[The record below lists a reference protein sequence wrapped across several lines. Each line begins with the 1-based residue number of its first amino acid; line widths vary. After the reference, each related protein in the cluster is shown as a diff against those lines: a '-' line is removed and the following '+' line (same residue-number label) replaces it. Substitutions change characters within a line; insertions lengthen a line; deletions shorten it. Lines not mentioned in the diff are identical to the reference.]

1 MLKSSH
7 TVYVMRHCRTLNLSL
22 KDVQVLFVCLYL
34 FSVSNTL
41 FADFRLV
48 VICAD
53 EDHGRS
59 FCASRLSAYQRKIHP
74 LPLVQRNHDLRPHN
88 WHMKAI
94 KGIFAI
100 VRLLVPCRVNNDI
113 VSSNVRTMY
122 RYTKILAV
130 FQTCSNLLI
139 FLPIPGRVE

>member
-1 MLKSSH
+1 
-7 TVYVMRHCRTLNLSL
+7 MRHCRTLNLSL

-74 LPLVQRNHDLRPHN
+74 LPLDKEIMDYLHSHFSTRFMERSIHNNHN
-88 WHMKAI
+88 
-94 KGIFAI
+94 
-100 VRLLVPCRVNNDI
+100 
-113 VSSNVRTMY
+113 Y
-122 RYTKILAV
+122 RIYKNINFVCL
-130 FQTCSNLLI
+130 Q
-139 FLPIPGRVE
+139 